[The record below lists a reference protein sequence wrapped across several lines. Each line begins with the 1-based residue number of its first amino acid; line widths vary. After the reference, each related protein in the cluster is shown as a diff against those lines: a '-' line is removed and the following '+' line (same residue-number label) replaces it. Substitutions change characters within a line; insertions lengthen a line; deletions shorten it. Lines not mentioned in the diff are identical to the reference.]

1 MRSSAKGPL
10 MRQPIRRACLALV
23 LAGGAS
29 PAATVPAAPI
39 AQPELGRRTVSL
51 LVIDGLR
58 FRDLDRDGR
67 LGAYEDWR
75 RPPAARAADL
85 LRRMTLAEKLGQML
99 HGSAPQAARDR
110 YDLDRVRDLV
120 LRRGV
125 TAMITRLEATPAAF
139 AEANN
144 AVQAIAEQGR
154 LGIPVLF
161 SSDPRNQLAG
171 SMGASIAAGGFTPFP
186 DPLGLAAIGDAALTR
201 RYADIIRREYRAVGL
216 RMALSPQADLATEPR
231 WPRIDGTFGEDPVR
245 AARMVGA
252 FVRGIQGGTTGAGPD
267 GVAAVVKHWVGYGA
281 AGNRGFDSH
290 NRYGRF
296 SAVSDATLSLH
307 VRPFLPAFA
316 ARVAGVMPMY
326 SVPHRLHDARG
337 RPLPPVAAGYSRY
350 LLTDLLRDRY
360 RFGGVILSDWKITDD
375 CPLACRD
382 GSPAGEAPDWAN
394 AATPWGV
401 EALTPPQRFAAGVR
415 AGIDQFGGT
424 DDLAGLTRAVRDG
437 GISVAQVDRAVLR
450 ILTQSFALGLFENPY
465 ADPPA
470 AARIVGQPDFLAAG
484 RAAQARSIVLLRT
497 DAALLPLRPGR
508 VYAPDLSPAALAQA
522 GFAVAADPAR
532 ADVAILR
539 IAAPHE
545 RLHPRYPAGAVQHE
559 GALDYPD
566 GDPALARLRR
576 TAAIVPTIVIVRLD
590 RPAILT
596 RLRPHA
602 RVLAAE
608 FGASDAAL
616 LDGLTGRTAMVGRLP
631 FELPAGM
638 TAVNTQDPARPAD
651 SVRPLYPLG
660 YRAR

>member
-1 MRSSAKGPL
+1 MRLPLRLASAVL
-10 MRQPIRRACLALV
+10 LLA
-23 LAGGAS
+23 
-29 PAATVPAAPI
+29 AAPAPVARV
-39 AQPELGRRTVSL
+39 AQVPLGSRVAPL
-51 LVIDGLR
+51 LRVDGLR

-67 LGAYEDWR
+67 LGVYEDWR

-99 HGSAPQAARDR
+99 HGSAPQAGRDR
-110 YDLDRVRDLV
+110 YDLDAVRDLV
-120 LRRGV
+120 LRRGI

-139 AEANN
+139 ATANN

-186 DPLGLAAIGDAALTR
+186 DPLGMAAIDDAALTR
-201 RYADIIRREYRAVGL
+201 QYADIIRREYRAVGL

-231 WPRIDGTFGEDPVR
+231 WPRIDGTFGEDPAV

-252 FVRGIQGGTTGAGPD
+252 FVRGLQAGSGGAGAD

-281 AGNRGFDSH
+281 AGDRGFDSH

-296 SAVSDATLSLH
+296 SAVTDATLPLH

-326 SVPHRLHDARG
+326 SVPRALHDGRG
-337 RPLPPVAAGYSRY
+337 RALPPVAAGYSRY
-350 LLTDLLRDRY
+350 LLTDLLRIRY
-360 RFGGVILSDWKITDD
+360 RFGGVVLSDWKITDD
-375 CPLACRD
+375 CNAACRD
-382 GSPAGEAPDWAN
+382 GSPAGQAPDWAN

-401 EALTPPQRFAAGVR
+401 EALTPAQRFAAGVR

-424 DDLAGLTRAVRDG
+424 QDLASLTQAVREG
-437 GISVAQVDRAVLR
+437 GITVAQVDRAVLR

-465 ADPPA
+465 ADPNT
-470 AARIVGQPDFLAAG
+470 AARIVGQPAFLAAG
-484 RAAQARSIVLLRT
+484 RAAQARSIVLLRD
-497 DAALLPLRPGR
+497 DARLLPLRRVR
-508 VYAPDLSPAALAQA
+508 VYAPDLSPAAVAEA
-522 GFAVAADPAR
+522 GLVTATDPAR

-539 IAAPHE
+539 MAAPHE
-545 RLHPRYPAGAVQHE
+545 RLHPHYPAGAVQHE

-566 GDPALARLRR
+566 DDPALARLRR
-576 TAAIVPTIVIVRLD
+576 VAGLVPTIVVVRLD

-602 RVLAAE
+602 RMLAAD
-608 FGASDAAL
+608 FGAGDAGL
-616 LDGLTGRTAMVGRLP
+616 LDALTGRTAMTGRLP
-631 FELPAGM
+631 FELPATM
-638 TAVNTQDPARPAD
+638 AAVAAQDPARPAD
-651 SVRPLYPLG
+651 SARPLYPLG

>member
-1 MRSSAKGPL
+1 MH
-10 MRQPIRRACLALV
+10 QPARLAVIALLLTV
-23 LAGGAS
+23 GGS
-29 PAATVPAAPI
+29 PAPAAPVD
-39 AQPELGRRTVSL
+39 QPALGSRTAPL
-51 LVIDGLR
+51 LHVDGRR

-75 RPPAARAADL
+75 LPPAVRATDL
-85 LRRMTLAEKLGQML
+85 VRRMTLAEKLGQML

-110 YDLDRVRDLV
+110 YDLERMRDLV

-139 AEANN
+139 AEAND

-161 SSDPRNQLAG
+161 SSDPRHQLSG

-186 DPLGLAAIGDAALTR
+186 DPLGLAAIDDAALTR
-201 RYADIIRREYRAVGL
+201 DYADIIRREYRAVGL

-231 WPRIDGTFGEDPVR
+231 WPRIDGTFGEDPAL

-252 FVRGIQGGTTGAGPD
+252 YVQGLQAGTAGAGPD

-281 AGNRGFDSH
+281 AADRGFDSH

-296 SAVSDATLSLH
+296 SAVSDATLPLH
-307 VRPFLPAFA
+307 VQPFLPAFA

-326 SVPHRLHDARG
+326 SVPRALHDARG

-350 LLTDLLRDRY
+350 LLTDLLRTRY
-360 RFGGVILSDWKITDD
+360 RFGGLVLSDWKITDD
-375 CPLACRD
+375 CNAACRD
-382 GSPAGEAPDWAN
+382 GSPAGQAPDWAN

-401 EALTPPQRFAAGVR
+401 EALTPSQRFAAGVA

-424 DDLAGLTRAVRDG
+424 EDLAGLTRAVRDG
-437 GISVAQVDRAVLR
+437 GITIAQVDRAVRR
-450 ILTQSFALGLFENPY
+450 ILTQRFALGLFENPY
-465 ADPPA
+465 ADPRA
-470 AARIVGQPDFLAAG
+470 AARIVGQPAFLAAG

-497 DAALLPLRPGR
+497 DARLLPLRRAR
-508 VYAPDLSPAALAQA
+508 VYAPDLSPAALVEA
-522 GFAVAADPAR
+522 GLAIATDPAG

-539 IAAPHE
+539 IAAPYE

-566 GDPALARLRR
+566 DDPALARLRR
-576 TAAIVPTIVIVRLD
+576 TAAIVPTIVLVRLD

-596 RLRPHA
+596 RLQPHA

-616 LDGLTGRTAMVGRLP
+616 LDGLTGRTAMTGRLP
-631 FELPAGM
+631 FALPATM
-638 TAVNTQDPARPAD
+638 AAVAAQDPARPAD
-651 SVRPLYPLG
+651 DARSLYPLG